1 MLLKALVYNI
11 VTKKGGCLYE
21 DDFEDICASS
31 VIACKSNLVSWK
43 YDYQYYFLCNRI
55 LALDY
60 WRLCDL
66 LHCQSHVDLTGNS
79 DWNGNGSL
87 FIPLSAGV
95 VNR

>member
-11 VTKKGGCLYE
+11 VTKKRGCLYE
-21 DDFEDICASS
+21 DDFEDICTSS
-31 VIACKSNLVSWK
+31 VIACKSNLASRK

-79 DWNGNGSL
+79 NWNGNGSL

-95 VNR
+95 VSR